1 MWAQAHINSA
11 STSPNK
17 IRFFANDLE
26 TVESRNGSASDAEST
41 PGHDVCV
48 VWEVCPNIRRFFF
61 ESFLNF
67 RRLYLWKIRKEHF
80 NKRVCRNSLR
90 AILRAKF

>member
-48 VWEVCPNIRRFFF
+48 VWEVCPNIRRFF
-61 ESFLNF
+61 LNLF
-67 RRLYLWKIRKEHF
+67 STFDGFICGKLERNTSISVFVKIVLELF
-80 NKRVCRNSLR
+80 
-90 AILRAKF
+90 